1 MTEKSF
7 EAHVLDLKVEGY
19 TILTGQLT
27 ATECAVARNELE
39 ARYPD
44 RERGS
49 FEWLFNK
56 ARVFERFYQLPD
68 LLRLVRHFLGP
79 DALLSAVYGSVVMP
93 GEGGRG
99 LHSDS
104 GITGHNREASMA
116 EADEGRR
123 ITSHPIAFN
132 MIFCLSPFTETNGA
146 TEFVPGS
153 HRYDYLDVPDS
164 AYNNART
171 AVAPEGSLVLFDVNT
186 WHGTTKNQTDPAA
199 LCGVEPLAP
208 TLDEMRIRNGSR
220 GQVPMCS
227 RGRAKTGRSFSVSR
241 PNRRTRNCGSG
252 TGIKAVRNRSS
263 NTCSGSDVRLGG
275 RRTDPGVAGR
285 LGVKYATDGE

>member
-1 MTEKSF
+1 MTKEEF
-7 EAHVLDLKVEGY
+7 EGHVLDLKVEGF
-19 TILTGQLT
+19 TILSSQLT
-27 ATECAVARNELE
+27 PDECAEARRELE
-39 ARYPD
+39 ARYPE
-44 RERGS
+44 RERGG

-116 EADEGRR
+116 EADESRR

-132 MIFCLSPFTETNGA
+132 VIFCLSPFTEINGA

-153 HRYDYLDVPDS
+153 HRYEYLDVPET
-164 AYNNART
+164 AYDNART
-171 AVAPEGSLVLFDVNT
+171 AVAPVGSLVLFDVNT
-186 WHGTTKNQTDPAA
+186 WHGTTKNQTEGPRYAV
-199 LCGVEPLAP
+199 LSPWRRRWTRCEY
-208 TLDEMRIRNGSR
+208 EMARVVRPDVLERAGEDGPVIFGF
-220 GQVPMCS
+220 QVQSPYTELWQWD
-227 RGRAKTGRSFSVSR
+227 REKGGPRPEFSHLQR
-241 PNRRTRNCGSG
+241 
-252 TGIKAVRNRSS
+252 
-263 NTCSGSDVRLGG
+263 D
-275 RRTDPGVAGR
+275 
-285 LGVKYATDGE
+285 